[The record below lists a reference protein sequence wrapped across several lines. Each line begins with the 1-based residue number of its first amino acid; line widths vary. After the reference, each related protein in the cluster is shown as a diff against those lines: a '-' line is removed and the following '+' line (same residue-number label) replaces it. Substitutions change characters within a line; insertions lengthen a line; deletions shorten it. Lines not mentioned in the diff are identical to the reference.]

1 MSNSVAIG
9 VAYQDQD
16 IIGGSLN
23 NSPIG
28 ATTPSTIVCTT
39 VYATSEIG
47 YSAAAQGT
55 VTQLTDKSTGVTL
68 NKSAGR
74 ITMNN
79 AALAGATAVSFIL
92 TNSTISANDTM
103 IVNIG
108 SNTTGSAAGAYTTY
122 VSYLAA
128 GSALI
133 TLRNL
138 TAATSYSETVVI
150 NFAIIHG
157 AS

>member
-1 MSNSVAIG
+1 MPNTQAVG
-9 VAYQDQD
+9 VAYSD
-16 IIGGSLN
+16 
-23 NSPIG
+23 PEF
-28 ATTPSTIVCTT
+28 TTC
-39 VYATSEIG
+39 YASQEIG

-55 VTQLTDKSTGVTL
+55 VTQATDKSTGVTL

-92 TNSTISANDTM
+92 TNSTISTNDTM
-103 IVNIG
+103 IVNVS

-138 TAATSYSETVVI
+138 TASTSYSEAVI
-150 NFAIIHG
+150 INYSIIHG

>member
-1 MSNSVAIG
+1 MPNTQAVG
-9 VAYQDQD
+9 VAYSD
-16 IIGGSLN
+16 
-23 NSPIG
+23 PEF
-28 ATTPSTIVCTT
+28 TTC
-39 VYATSEIG
+39 YASQEIG
-47 YSAAAQGT
+47 YSAAAQGA
-55 VTQLTDKSTGVTL
+55 VTQLTDKATGVTL

-79 AALAGATAVSFIL
+79 AALAAGAAVSFVL
-92 TNSTISANDTM
+92 TNSTISTNDTI
-103 IVNIG
+103 IVCVS

-138 TAATSYSETVVI
+138 TAATSYSEAVII
-150 NFAIIHG
+150 NFSIIHG

>member
-1 MSNSVAIG
+1 MPSNTKATG
-9 VAYQDQD
+9 VAYLD
-16 IIGGSLN
+16 
-23 NSPIG
+23 PEF
-28 ATTPSTIVCTT
+28 STC
-39 VYATSEIG
+39 YATEEIG
-47 YSAAAQGT
+47 YAASAQGA
-55 VTQLTDKSTGVTL
+55 VTQLTDKATGVTL

-79 AALAGATAVSFIL
+79 AALAAGAAVSFTL
-92 TNSTISANDTM
+92 TNSSISINDTI
-103 IVNIG
+103 IVNVS

-138 TAATSYSETVVI
+138 TAATSYSEAVII
-150 NFAIIHG
+150 NFSIIHG
-157 AS
+157 AT

>member
-1 MSNSVAIG
+1 MSNSVATG
-9 VAYQDQD
+9 VAYQD
-16 IIGGSLN
+16 
-23 NSPIG
+23 PEF
-28 ATTPSTIVCTT
+28 TTC
-39 VYATSEIG
+39 YASAEIG

-55 VTQLTDKSTGVTL
+55 VTQATDKSTGVTL

-79 AALAGATAVSFIL
+79 AALAGGAAVSFIL
-92 TNSTISANDTM
+92 TNSTISINDT
-103 IVNIG
+103 IVVCVS
-108 SNTTGSAAGAYTTY
+108 SNTTGSALGAYTTY
-122 VSYLAA
+122 ISYLAT

-138 TAATSYSETVVI
+138 SATSYSEAVI
-150 NFAIIHG
+150 INYSIIHG

>member
-1 MSNSVAIG
+1 MPNTQAVG
-9 VAYQDQD
+9 VAYSD
-16 IIGGSLN
+16 
-23 NSPIG
+23 PEF
-28 ATTPSTIVCTT
+28 TTC
-39 VYATSEIG
+39 YASQELG
-47 YSAAAQGT
+47 YSAAAQGA
-55 VTQLTDKSTGVTL
+55 VTQLTSKATGVTL
-68 NKSAGR
+68 NNSAGR

-79 AALAGATAVSFIL
+79 AALAGSTAVSFIL
-92 TNSTISANDTM
+92 TNSSISANDTI
-103 IVNIG
+103 IVCVS

-138 TAATSYSETVVI
+138 TTATSYSEAVII
-150 NFAIIHG
+150 NFSIIHG

>member
-1 MSNSVAIG
+1 MSNSIAAG
-9 VAYQDQD
+9 VAYQD
-16 IIGGSLN
+16 
-23 NSPIG
+23 PEF
-28 ATTPSTIVCTT
+28 TT
-39 VYATSEIG
+39 VYASQEIG

-55 VTQLTDKSTGVTL
+55 VTQLTDKATGVTL
-68 NKSAGR
+68 NKSVGR

-79 AALAGATAVSFIL
+79 AALAAGAAVSFVL

-103 IVNIG
+103 IVNVA

-138 TAATSYSETVVI
+138 TAATSYSEAVVI

-157 AS
+157 QS

>member
-1 MSNSVAIG
+1 MSNSVATG
-9 VAYQDQD
+9 VAYSD
-16 IIGGSLN
+16 
-23 NSPIG
+23 PEF
-28 ATTPSTIVCTT
+28 TTC
-39 VYATSEIG
+39 YATAEIG

-79 AALAGATAVSFIL
+79 AALAGATAVSFVL
-92 TNSTISANDTM
+92 TNSLISANDTM
-103 IVNIG
+103 IVCVA
-108 SNTTGSAAGAYTTY
+108 SNTTGSALGAYTTY

-138 TAATSYSETVVI
+138 TAATSYSEAVVI
-150 NFAIIHG
+150 NYAIIHS

>member
-1 MSNSVAIG
+1 MPNTQAVG
-9 VAYQDQD
+9 VAYSD
-16 IIGGSLN
+16 
-23 NSPIG
+23 PEF
-28 ATTPSTIVCTT
+28 TTC
-39 VYATSEIG
+39 YASQELG
-47 YSAAAQGT
+47 YSSAAQGT
-55 VTQLTDKSTGVTL
+55 VTQATDKSTGVTL

-92 TNSTISANDTM
+92 TNSSISTNDTI
-103 IVNIG
+103 IVCVS
-108 SNTTGSAAGAYTTY
+108 SNTTGSALGAYTTY

-138 TAATSYSETVVI
+138 TAATSYSEAVII
-150 NFAIIHG
+150 NFSVIHG